1 MTEYEMTE
9 RIRASAEAV
18 QIPEKLLPDAIRLQL
33 AHQTK
38 QEKHDCPSDKK
49 NHSFRSKSLTAA
61 VIFLVCG
68 IGIYGT
74 CRMSGGFGAETDEPQ
89 YSMTADDAADNH

>member
-38 QEKHDCPSDKK
+38 QEKHD
-49 NHSFRSKSLTAA
+49 
-61 VIFLVCG
+61 
-68 IGIYGT
+68 
-74 CRMSGGFGAETDEPQ
+74 
-89 YSMTADDAADNH
+89 